1 MDLKDVYRIM
11 QDMRVSV
18 GSDGVSYEYASAAEH
33 CFHPR
38 NFNTFPRFIQTAREM
53 GILTPEQAVYKMTG
67 LPASVLGLKD
77 RGLIRLGMAA
87 DLTVFDWEKVRDT
100 STYLVSAVKPLGID
114 YVFVEGEP
122 ALMQGVQ
129 TPIRNG
135 RVLFRE

>member
-1 MDLKDVYRIM
+1 M

-87 DLTVFDWEKVRDT
+87 DLTVLIGKRSVIPPPIWFRQSSRWALTMCSLKVSR
-100 STYLVSAVKPLGID
+100 L
-114 YVFVEGEP
+114 
-122 ALMQGVQ
+122 
-129 TPIRNG
+129 
-135 RVLFRE
+135 